1 MKKVLIITY
10 YWPPSGGSGVQR
22 WMYFC
27 KYLHEFGITPIVIT
41 VDEKKASYRYED
53 VSFIEKV
60 KDIEVYRTKTREPL
74 KIYSKI
80 LSGNKN
86 SGIPIGFA
94 GETKPSLFQK
104 ISRAIRGNLFIPDAR
119 VGWIKYA
126 EAKAKEIILKE
137 NIKLVITNGPP
148 HSTHFVGLRL
158 KKYFNIHWL
167 ADFRDPWTDLH
178 YNKFLYRTNWA
189 KRKDSRLEQEI
200 LRKADSILTIGPSM
214 KKHLVMKGGIDPSK
228 ISFIYNGYDK
238 NDFDNVKFSLDPA
251 CFTISHIG
259 MLSDSQPITAFL
271 YAIKSFYDNK
281 NPICKYLKL
290 RLIGNVSPEIIK
302 EIKIVVPELSFE
314 HIGYV
319 QKKEAISYMFSSDLL
334 FNSLADMEN
343 SELLISGKLMEYIAS
358 ERPVLCLGNPKG
370 DAANLLSEF
379 EYSTVCDR
387 KDVSLIIAFLK
398 KTFENWINKTNFAVK
413 SGNVSQYSRY
423 ETTRQLSNLLKEYL

>member
-27 KYLHEFGITPIVIT
+27 KYLPEFGIAPIVIT
-41 VDEKKASYRYED
+41 VDEKEASYRYNDE
-53 VSFIEKV
+53 SFSEKV
-60 KDIEVYRTKTREPL
+60 KDIEVHRTSTREPL
-74 KIYSKI
+74 KLYSKI
-80 LSGNKN
+80 ISGNKN
-86 SGIPIGFA
+86 AGIPIGFA
-94 GETKPSLFQK
+94 GETKPNFFQK

-119 VGWIKYA
+119 VGWVKYA

-158 KKYFNIHWL
+158 KKYCNIHWL

-189 KRKDSRLEQEI
+189 KRKDARLEKEI
-200 LRKADSILTIGPSM
+200 LSKADSILTIGPSM
-214 KKHLVMKGGIDPSK
+214 KKHLILKGNIVASK
-228 ISFIYNGYDK
+228 INFIYNGYDEDDFK
-238 NDFDNVKFSLDPA
+238 NIEPSERSDH
-251 CFTISHIG
+251 FTISHIG
-259 MLSDSQPITAFL
+259 MLSDSQPITSFL

-281 NPICKYLKL
+281 HPICKYLKL

-302 EIKIVVPELSFE
+302 EIKRVVPELLIE

-334 FNSLADMEN
+334 FNSLAEMEN
-343 SELLISGKLMEYIAS
+343 SELLISGKLMEYIAAKK
-358 ERPVLCLGNPKG
+358 PILCLGNPNG
-370 DAANLLSEF
+370 DAANLLREF
-379 EYSTVCDR
+379 EYSAVFDR
-387 KDVSLIIAFLK
+387 KDISLITEYLSKI
-398 KTFENWINKTNFAVK
+398 FENWINKTNFAVK